1 MGLDKLIKKLKSNL
15 DKGKKKK
22 NDISCENIDKLLD
35 KIKKKER
42 KLKAML
48 AEEDDKSERKHLKLE
63 LKIASAERRK
73 GLKRRKEIEK
83 KCK

>member
-1 MGLDKLIKKLKSNL
+1 MGLDKLIKKLHFNL
-15 DKGKKKK
+15 DKGKKSK
-22 NDISCENIDKLLD
+22 NDITCEKIDVLLE

-48 AEEDDKSERKHLKLE
+48 LEEEDKTERKHLKLE
-63 LKIASAERRK
+63 LKIASAERKK
-73 GLKRRKEIEK
+73 GHKRRSELKK